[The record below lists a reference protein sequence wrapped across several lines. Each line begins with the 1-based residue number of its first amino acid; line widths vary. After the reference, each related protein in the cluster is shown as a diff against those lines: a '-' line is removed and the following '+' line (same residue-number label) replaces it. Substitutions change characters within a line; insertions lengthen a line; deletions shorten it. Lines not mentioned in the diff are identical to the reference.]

1 MKTVVPS
8 QIAIDLHGLIWG
20 DITHI
25 FTDVPMSNEIAEG
38 LSNSIWNRIKKIL
51 KEHNKEIKEDAITEI
66 MKQLTK
72 YLKDGDIDFMSINL
86 EGIEQRLREAL
97 K

>member
-20 DITHI
+20 DITDI

-38 LSNSIWNRIKKIL
+38 LSNSIWNRIKTIL
-51 KEHNKEIKEDAITEI
+51 KKHDNEIKDLIDEMIKEAKKDMDSISIGRVLALTE
-66 MKQLTK
+66 
-72 YLKDGDIDFMSINL
+72 LKNKI
-86 EGIEQRLREAL
+86 
-97 K
+97 